1 MHNMAII
8 MLDIEAMLGKMCSV
22 SETRDEIILL
32 WTKKESPC
40 PHHAPDRSCQE
51 ISKSF
56 KFVGMLISNADMAYA
71 LGNAENRLMVTTTSS
86 PCAANHFGRSVL
98 AVDSIWG
105 LSGHYRKDD
114 TVSVRHGLILHR

>member
-8 MLDIEAMLGKMCSV
+8 MLGIEAMLGKMCSV

-32 WTKKESPC
+32 WTKKE
-40 PHHAPDRSCQE
+40 
-51 ISKSF
+51 
-56 KFVGMLISNADMAYA
+56 SNADMAYA